1 MNVALNN
8 PAPAA
13 PATPSPAPAAAPA
26 APGQVEINQNPVNS
40 SNPVG
45 AQAPERPPGELKPG
59 HGRPQSR
66 REAIQA
72 AFDKAPKLPG
82 AEAKPAAEARK
93 AADKAPEAG
102 EPKLDLKKRPA
113 EQTGRNERGQ
123 FAAKAPAEATP
134 EGRQPPAAGEGLAPQ
149 PAKPVAKL
157 PENAPYRDPPQ
168 RMADHAKAEW
178 ANAPE
183 SVRGEVYRMHEEFG
197 RAYQQYR
204 GDHETM
210 NRLRPFHQL
219 ATQQGTT
226 LEKALSNYVGI
237 EQKLRA
243 DPIAALDQIVN
254 NLGLKDPQSGQR
266 IGLRDIAYHVLS
278 QSPEQLQMVQHGN
291 AQSAA
296 QQQLQAMRQEM
307 AALRNSLYQMHNQ
320 QQFTMTRAGIDQFA
334 DAHPRFDELGD
345 LIKAELE
352 HGYDLPTAYRRAELL
367 RPASHAAQTRA
378 QPAQTRTSDRS
389 ISGAPASAP
398 NGNGTTARK
407 SDKPVERRTAIAN
420 AIGRARGSL

>member
-1 MNVALNN
+1 MNVALNT

-13 PATPSPAPAAAPA
+13 PATPSTPAAAPA
-26 APGQVEINQNPVNS
+26 APGQVEINQNPVNG

-45 AQAPERPPGELKPG
+45 SQAPERPPSDRIP
-59 HGRPQSR
+59 SR

-72 AFDKAPKLPG
+72 AFDKAPKAQGLEG
-82 AEAKPAAEARK
+82 KPTTEARK
-93 AADKAPEAG
+93 AADKAPAAE
-102 EPKLDLKKRPA
+102 EPKLDLKKRPSD
-113 EQTGRNERGQ
+113 QPTGRNERGQ
-123 FAAKAPAEATP
+123 FAPRQAEAAPAGE
-134 EGRQPPAAGEGLAPQ
+134 RQPQPGEAGLAPQ
-149 PAKPVAKL
+149 PAKPAVKL
-157 PENAPYRDPPQ
+157 PEGAPYRDPPQ

-204 GDHETM
+204 GDHEVM
-210 NRLRPFHQL
+210 NTLRPFHQM
-219 ATQQGTT
+219 AQQQGTT
-226 LEKALSNYVGI
+226 LDKALNNYLGI
-237 EQKLRA
+237 EAKLRA

-254 NLGLKDPQSGQR
+254 NLGLTDPQSGQR

-278 QSPEQLQMVQHGN
+278 QSPEQMQMVQHSN
-291 AQSAA
+291 AQTAA
-296 QQQLQAMRQEM
+296 QRQMQAMQQEM
-307 AALRNSLYQMHNQ
+307 AALRNSMYQMHNQ
-320 QQFTMTRAGIDQFA
+320 QRYSMTRAGIDQFA

-398 NGNGTTARK
+398 NGNGTTPRK